1 VLRAMLS
8 LQNEDRHIP
17 VFGSFVS
24 AAQRARRPH
33 GAADTDKLDFL
44 NYGNFLCSLKNLI
57 FMLH

>member
-1 VLRAMLS
+1 MLS